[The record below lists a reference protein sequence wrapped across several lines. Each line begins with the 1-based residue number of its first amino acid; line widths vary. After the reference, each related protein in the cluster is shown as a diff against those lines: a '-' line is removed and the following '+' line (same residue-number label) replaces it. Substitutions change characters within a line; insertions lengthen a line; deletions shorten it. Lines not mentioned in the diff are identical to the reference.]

1 MEFKISCLLFIRN
14 KEDEVLMIRRRK
26 SPNKGR
32 WSPPGG
38 KLDMACGESPFECHT
53 RSAERKPVS
62 CWKTGILLFWLCFRK
77 GLRIHHELA
86 YVSFRLQEG
95 ALLSASR
102 YRRRSFLPLF
112 STGNRQL
119 GNSAN
124 RPRVGL
130 AVVRQAK
137 GGFWGVRAECHLN
150 RPMKLKIEESPI
162 MEITILLTPHPRVQ
176 NMEGLHHD
184 TIVDEEEED
193 PPIKE
198 QGALVEAEQLG
209 RESGRGFFQQADQ
222 PGPHA

>member
-38 KLDMACGESPFECHT
+38 KLDMACGESPFECAI
-53 RSAERKPVS
+53 REAREE
-62 CWKTGILLFWLCFRK
+62 TGLMLEDRDLALFLVMFPKRVTNPPRIGLCFFSIAR
-77 GLRIHHELA
+77 RC
-86 YVSFRLQEG
+86 S
-95 ALLSASR
+95 LSASR
-102 YRRRSFLPLF
+102 YRRGSFLLLF

-137 GGFWGVRAECHLN
+137 GGFFGVRAECHLN
-150 RPMKLKIEESPI
+150 RPMKLKIEESPHNGDNDCSNP
-162 MEITILLTPHPRVQ
+162 T
-176 NMEGLHHD
+176 
-184 TIVDEEEED
+184 
-193 PPIKE
+193 
-198 QGALVEAEQLG
+198 
-209 RESGRGFFQQADQ
+209 S
-222 PGPHA
+222 